1 MQSRTANV
9 VAMTR
14 TLFLMRHAKAEAH
27 DARSDFERRLAPR
40 GWRQAK
46 DSGLVL
52 ADRGIQL
59 VLCSSSERTRQTYEA
74 LNLKTP
80 DGEPVPVQYM
90 EALYLGS
97 ADLIRQR
104 ISEIEDEVAALLVI
118 GHSPGIPTLAAE
130 LAWATKPREA
140 DQIQCWFPTAA
151 HSEFEI
157 DTSWAKLNDSDG
169 NAQLADVRRPGQ
181 AESTN

>member
-1 MQSRTANV
+1 
-9 VAMTR
+9 MTR

-27 DARSDFERRLAPR
+27 DARSDFDRRLAPR

-46 DSGLVL
+46 DAGLVL
-52 ADRGIQL
+52 TDRGIQL

-74 LNLKTP
+74 LELKTP

-104 ISEIEDEVAALLVI
+104 IGEIEDDVTGLLVI

-151 HSEFEI
+151 HSEFQIE
-157 DTSWAKLNDSDG
+157 TGWSKLANSDG
-169 NAQLADVRRPGQ
+169 DATLADVRRPSQ
-181 AESTN
+181 AEDTSG

>member
-1 MQSRTANV
+1 
-9 VAMTR
+9 MTR

-27 DARSDFERRLAPR
+27 DARTDFDRVLAPR

-46 DSGLVL
+46 DAGLVL

-59 VLCSSSERTRQTYEA
+59 VLCSSSQRTRQTYEA
-74 LNLKTP
+74 LGLKGP
-80 DGEPVPVQYM
+80 DGGPIPVQYM

-97 ADLIRQR
+97 ASLIRQR
-104 ISEIEDEVAALLVI
+104 IGEIEDDITSLLVI

-130 LAWATKPREA
+130 LAWADKPREA
-140 DQIQCWFPTAA
+140 DQIQCWFPTTA

-157 DTSWAKLNDSDG
+157 ATSWSQLWDSDG
-169 NAQLADVRRPGQ
+169 QAQLTDVRRPSQ
-181 AESTN
+181 AEGLGG

>member
-1 MQSRTANV
+1 
-9 VAMTR
+9 MTR

-27 DARSDFERRLAPR
+27 DPRSDFNRKLSSR
-40 GWRQAK
+40 GWQQAEEA
-46 DSGLVL
+46 GRLL

-59 VLCSSSERTRQTYEA
+59 VLCSSSARTRQTYEG
-74 LNLKTP
+74 LGLKLP
-80 DGEPVPVQYM
+80 SGEPVPVQYM

-104 ISEIEDEVAALLVI
+104 IGEITDDITELLVI

-130 LAWATKPREA
+130 LAWATQPRQA

-157 DTSWAKLNDSDG
+157 DSSWSELWNSDG
-169 NAQLADVRRPGQ
+169 DARLAEVRRPKRDI
-181 AESTN
+181 